1 MGRFD
6 EIERKADY
14 GAVERIGDSHQ
25 YDKLPKKR
33 DVDMFKVKREL
44 DTVNPDLLMNQC
56 KNEPEGRKHQLLV
69 FYTTKDGENK
79 WIRVAMPKY
88 RLRKYNDKNYFEVVD
103 CRTGK
108 RKTFRRT
115 SVRTVKKCIERTTGQ
130 WTFYHGT
137 VDTARFK

>member
-14 GAVERIGDSHQ
+14 GAVERIGDSRQ

-88 RLRKYNDKNYFEVVD
+88 RLRKYNDKKYFEVVD